1 MLKILASIT
10 KAIFY
15 PLVCKFTFNLL
26 TSIHNLTQRIKRI
39 QIEMTK
45 ITEIVTSIFEKL
57 LSDSTR
63 EKIEKIILKVAIISF
78 FIHLGIIYLI
88 KFDFIDFP
96 SNSELLGNP
105 ISAVY
110 TPFSFILIYEV
121 YLLIYYLPKSFTT
134 YITKQYEIIT
144 LIIIRKLFKDLAD
157 LELSSDWFEIKG
169 DLQFTYDIMASL
181 ILFYLIYQFQK
192 QGKRKLQLQTEIK
205 PTIEKFVNTK
215 KLIAIILLPIFF
227 LMALYTLVNWTA
239 GISLSSNEIP
249 SFESINN
256 LFFDQFFTV
265 LILVDVVLL
274 LFSFFYTDKFHKII
288 RNSGFIISTILI
300 RMSFGVS
307 GLISTILIVVAVL
320 FGLAIITIH
329 NKYENNAE
337 LN

>member
-1 MLKILASIT
+1 
-10 KAIFY
+10 
-15 PLVCKFTFNLL
+15 
-26 TSIHNLTQRIKRI
+26 
-39 QIEMTK
+39 MTK

-88 KFDFIDFP
+88 KFNFIDFP

-169 DLQFTYDIMASL
+169 DLQFTYDILASL

-192 QGKRKLQLQTEIK
+192 QGKRKLQLQTVIK

-227 LMALYTLVNWTA
+227 IMALYTLVNWTA

-256 LFFDQFFTV
+256 LFFDQFFMV